1 MENTIIYSYEIK
13 DVAASFD
20 CNDSFL
26 INNTQNAYEIV
37 NITVNFKFDS
47 TDY

>member
-1 MENTIIYSYEIK
+1 MEDTIIYSYKIK

-26 INNTQNAYEIV
+26 INNTQNVYEIV
-37 NITVNFKFDS
+37 SVTVNFKFDS
-47 TDY
+47 QDY